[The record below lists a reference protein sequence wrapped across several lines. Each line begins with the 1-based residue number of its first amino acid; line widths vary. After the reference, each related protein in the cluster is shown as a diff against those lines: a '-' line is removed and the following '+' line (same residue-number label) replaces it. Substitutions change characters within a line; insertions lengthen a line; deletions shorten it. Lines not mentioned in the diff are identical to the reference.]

1 MYRPNYVIYQFKIN
15 FWKLK
20 KICMTNNQ
28 DFYRIK
34 HINCTFFEIC
44 LDIGGSLLEVS
55 GKICVATRLFAHHSW
70 FTKDPYET
78 KMFEQNLWKFR
89 YYHNCPAIFYKIFPA
104 LF

>member
-20 KICMTNNQ
+20 KIFMTNNQ

-34 HINCTFFEIC
+34 HINCAFFEIC

-55 GKICVATRLFAHHSW
+55 G
-70 FTKDPYET
+70 
-78 KMFEQNLWKFR
+78 
-89 YYHNCPAIFYKIFPA
+89 
-104 LF
+104 